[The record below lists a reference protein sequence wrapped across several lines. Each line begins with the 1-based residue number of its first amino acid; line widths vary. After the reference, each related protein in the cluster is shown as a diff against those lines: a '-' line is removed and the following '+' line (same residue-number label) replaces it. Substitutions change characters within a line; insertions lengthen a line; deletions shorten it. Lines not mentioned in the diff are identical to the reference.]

1 MILPHKRY
9 SATKEDFI
17 PHKMLKNKRDEN
29 DYFLKRKVV
38 GRIRKGK
45 KEGKK
50 RKRTEVQ
57 NSKIK
62 AK

>member
-1 MILPHKRY
+1 
-9 SATKEDFI
+9 
-17 PHKMLKNKRDEN
+17 MLKNKRDEN
-29 DYFLKRKVV
+29 DYFLERKVV

-50 RKRTEVQ
+50 RKKTEVQ

>member
-1 MILPHKRY
+1 
-9 SATKEDFI
+9 
-17 PHKMLKNKRDEN
+17 MLKNKRDEN